1 MAVDLH
7 IHSTISDGTL
17 TPQQIVQVAQEKGL
31 TAIAIADHDV
41 VAGVEPAMQA
51 ARGSRLRVIPA
62 VEIST
67 EHHGAEIHLLG
78 YFIDIESPGLLEKL
92 HNIREARR
100 RRARQIVQKLNKL
113 GVGITV
119 EDVAAQ
125 AGQGSTGRPHIAAAL
140 VKAGY
145 VSSSQEAFARYLTP
159 GRPAYVPRYRLSPSE
174 AVQTITQAGGLAVLA
189 HPSIDN
195 AEKYIDEL
203 QEEGLGGLE
212 AYHTHHTD
220 AQTRRFLELADE
232 LRLLVTGGTDSH
244 GPRGPSPVE
253 MGSVPVPDE
262 YAAGLL
268 AWAKEHQRAQAK
280 SR

>member
-51 ARGSRLRVIPA
+51 ARGSGLQVIPA

-67 EHHGAEIHLLG
+67 EHHGSEIHLLG

-92 HNIREARR
+92 HKIREARR

-119 EDVAAQ
+119 ADVAAQ

-203 QEEGLGGLE
+203 REEGLGGLE

-220 AQTRRFLELADE
+220 AQTRRFLQLADK
-232 LRLLVTGGTDSH
+232 LGLLVTGGTDSH

-253 MGSVPVPDE
+253 IGSVPVPDE

>member
-67 EHHGAEIHLLG
+67 EHHGSEIHLLG

-92 HNIREARR
+92 KQIREARR
-100 RRARQIVQKLNKL
+100 QRARQIVQKLNKL

-125 AGQGSTGRPHIAAAL
+125 AGQGSTGRPHIAAVL

-145 VSSSQEAFARYLTP
+145 VSTSQEAFARYLTP
-159 GRPAYVPRYRLSPSE
+159 GRPAYVPRYRLLPSE
-174 AVQTITQAGGLAVLA
+174 AVHTIIQAGGLAVLA

-203 QEEGLGGLE
+203 REEGLGGLE
-212 AYHTHHTD
+212 AYHTHHSD
-220 AQTRRFLELADE
+220 AQTRRFLQLADE
-232 LRLLVTGGTDSH
+232 LGLLVTGGTDSH
-244 GPRGPSPVE
+244 GPGGPSPVE
-253 MGSVPVPDE
+253 IGSVYVSDE

-268 AWAKEHQRAQAK
+268 AWAKEHQRA
-280 SR
+280 